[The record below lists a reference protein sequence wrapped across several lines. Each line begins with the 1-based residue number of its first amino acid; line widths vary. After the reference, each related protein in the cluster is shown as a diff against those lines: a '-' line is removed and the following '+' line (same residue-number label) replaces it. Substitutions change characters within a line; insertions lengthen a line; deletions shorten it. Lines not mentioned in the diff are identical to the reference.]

1 MTTQLGSSR
10 SVRCHPSFAE
20 RVALRLSCV
29 KNDPDTDSQAL
40 FEPLWKYRPAGA
52 VTKDDPPGT
61 MYAVLAERAEL
72 IMKHTPAGMEYYGGI
87 LADAT
92 IRAALFS
99 ETVERCTLCDI
110 YRAKREPETVEEADV
125 FSVENTSAFFEDFI
139 SAISLMPGK
148 TKSPSARFLSKGILD
163 HLSSVRYVSTQLF
176 KILAGGTDDE
186 RRLIECIVALSVLG
200 AFPHCR
206 VVAPVPIR
214 TWLYRNPAAA
224 VKQVAERV
232 KSKVLWLMLVE
243 FISGAIDRHPLLD
256 RALYRTTLHETKPA
270 YRFKLVNNDLKLRSD
285 VFAMIR
291 FHILNAER
299 GSAKPPKSGRY
310 LVAADKIRCVPVS
323 SPFETAIATFGIKRK
338 LSNKIIAETIG
349 KAGLSQVYCRVVEQA
364 PHGRYIDLDAMA
376 SLGVPDT
383 SAGRALYL
391 HAIEQRMV
399 GLTLVPTLPMVEKL
413 QRRALTR
420 AGFHPTVE
428 VCIRCNSLRE
438 SPAGAKQNKATGGSL
453 LCIKSGR
460 RECANCGK
468 GEIVDVDPCGYWF
481 LWLSR
486 HIDKDRKT
494 ATVCAFCGRF
504 SAPAAL
510 RGNVPICGTCM
521 ASEESATRRSVSCA
535 VCDTKLHR
543 KSARAE
549 VLCVNGRSLD
559 GSPEKK
565 LVCHTC
571 SVLESPTRI
580 WDLKAM
586 RQHLTG
592 APPSRR

>member
-1 MTTQLGSSR
+1 M
-10 SVRCHPSFAE
+10 
-20 RVALRLSCV
+20 
-29 KNDPDTDSQAL
+29 
-40 FEPLWKYRPAGA
+40 
-52 VTKDDPPGT
+52 PG
-61 MYAVLAERAEL
+61 
-72 IMKHTPAGMEYYGGI
+72 
-87 LADAT
+87 
-92 IRAALFS
+92 
-99 ETVERCTLCDI
+99 CTLCDI
-110 YRAKREPETVEEADV
+110 YCAKREPEITEEADV

-186 RRLIECIVALSVLG
+186 RRLIECIVSLSVLG

-214 TWLYRNPAAA
+214 VWLYRNSSAA
-224 VKQVAERV
+224 VAQVAERV

-291 FHILNAER
+291 FHILGKEN
-299 GSAKPPKSGRY
+299 GSAAKPPKSGRY
-310 LVAADKIRCVPVS
+310 LITTDKIRCVPVS
-323 SPFETAIATFGIKRK
+323 SPFETAIATYGIKRK
-338 LSNKIIAETIG
+338 LSNKIISETIG
-349 KAGLSQVYCRVVEQA
+349 KEGSAHMYCRVVEQA
-364 PHGRYIDLDAMA
+364 PQGRYIDLDAMA

-383 SAGRALYL
+383 DSGRALYL
-391 HAIEQRMV
+391 HAIEQRLV
-399 GLTLVPTLPMVEKL
+399 GLTLVPTLPAVEKL

-438 SPAGAKQNKATGGSL
+438 TPAGAKPNKATGGSL

-494 ATVCAFCGRF
+494 AAVCAFCGRF

-510 RGNVPICGTCM
+510 RGNVPICEPCVAAEEL
-521 ASEESATRRSVSCA
+521 ASKRSVNCA
-535 VCDTKLHR
+535 ICDTKLHR
-543 KSARAE
+543 KSARVE
-549 VLCVNGRSLD
+549 VLCVNSRSLD
-559 GSPEKK
+559 GSPQKK

-571 SVLESPTRI
+571 SVLESPDRI

-586 RQHLTG
+586 RQHLAG
-592 APPSRR
+592 FPRPRRSSTT